1 MWKVQTIETLDESNP
16 EIRKAKTFVAI
27 NVVKENTFIL
37 IQRGSWSKI
46 IRVIGLLVRI
56 CFNLK
61 VRKLKGETRPG
72 ALTVVE
78 LLRAEKTLCK

>member
-27 NVVKENTFIL
+27 NVVKENSFIL
-37 IQRGSWSKI
+37 IQCGSWSKT

-56 CFNLK
+56 CLNLK
-61 VRKLKGETRPG
+61 ARKLKGETRPG